1 MSYSGTCNCDN
12 LRFRF
17 ESDPMMQFQ
26 CHCTTCQRVFGTSL
40 CALAMPG
47 EELIVEGE
55 LTRYTV
61 KGGSGLDM
69 HYNFCAKC
77 GVIIYNEPE
86 VLGGM
91 VYIPAGLLDGQ
102 IEFKPT
108 LELWTPHRPPWM
120 TQAPS
125 IIESVKDN
133 GTVERIQELLENL
146 DQRG

>member
-12 LRFRF
+12 ISFSF
-17 ESDPMMQFQ
+17 EYDPMMQFQ
-26 CHCTTCQRVFGTSL
+26 CHCATCQKVFGTSL
-40 CALAMPG
+40 CALTMPE
-47 EELIVEGE
+47 EELNVEGE
-55 LTRYTV
+55 LTRHTT
-61 KGGSGLDM
+61 KGGSGMDM
-69 HYNFCAKC
+69 HYNFCNKC
-77 GVIIYNEPE
+77 GVIIYNQPE

-91 VYIPAGLLDGQ
+91 LYIPAGLLDGQ

-120 TQAPS
+120 TPAPT

>member
-12 LRFRF
+12 ISFSF
-17 ESDPMMQFQ
+17 EYDPMMQFQ
-26 CHCTTCQRVFGTSL
+26 CHCTTCQKVFGTSL
-40 CALAMPG
+40 CALAMPE
-47 EELIVEGE
+47 EELNVEGE
-55 LTRYTV
+55 LTRHTT
-61 KGGSGLDM
+61 KGGSGMDM
-69 HYNFCAKC
+69 HYNFCNKC
-77 GVIIYNEPE
+77 GVIIYNQPE

-91 VYIPAGLLDGQ
+91 LYIPAGLLDGQ

-108 LELWTPHRPPWM
+108 LELWTPHRPQWM
-120 TQAPS
+120 TPAPT